1 MKRPL
6 LISGIIATLFVVV
19 LSVFLG
25 TRPSADDIKT
35 PSPLLGKAAPTATLS
50 LVHGGTIHLG
60 GASPDI
66 TVINF
71 WASWCGPC
79 ATESPELSTF
89 AWNNRLDHV
98 KVVGVLFNDLASN
111 ALSFEHQYGNLF
123 PTAVDTGGQ
132 YANAFGVTAP
142 PTTFV
147 LDRHGRVAAVF
158 VGAVTASQLD
168 NAVVMAQ

>member
-6 LISGIIATLFVVV
+6 FVAGAVAALFVVI

-25 TRPSADDIKT
+25 TRPAADDVKVA
-35 PSPLLGKAAPTATLS
+35 SPLLGKAAPTATLS
-50 LVHGGTIHLG
+50 LIHGGSVHLG
-60 GASPDI
+60 GRSPDI

-79 ATESPELSTF
+79 ITESPEISTF

-98 KVVGVLFNDLASN
+98 QVVGVLFNDLASN
-111 ALSFEHQYGNLF
+111 ALSFERQYGNLF
-123 PTAVDTGGQ
+123 PTAVDNGGQ
-132 YANAFGVTAP
+132 FANAFGVTAP

-147 LDRHGRVAAVF
+147 IDRSGRVAAAF
-158 VGAVTASQLD
+158 MGAVTASQLD
-168 NAVVMAQ
+168 KAIVMAQ